1 MIPRRRVCG
10 VVRRRQAFRE
20 LRGAI
25 CRLSLLKNGHP
36 LASIMLTNRIQELA
50 AAKAKVAELE
60 ASLVAER
67 RQALLDLPG
76 QLGYAS
82 VAELIKALR
91 GADRGGKSPR
101 KPRAAAAPKAGDRKR
116 ARITD
121 ETRTEVKKL
130 VEEGKSG
137 AEIAAKLGISL
148 PSVQNVKKALGLV
161 KPRK

>member
-1 MIPRRRVCG
+1 
-10 VVRRRQAFRE
+10 
-20 LRGAI
+20 
-25 CRLSLLKNGHP
+25 
-36 LASIMLTNRIQELA
+36 MLNDRIKELA

-67 RQALLDLPG
+67 RQALLDLPA
-76 QLGYAS
+76 QMGYAS
-82 VAELIKALR
+82 VAELVKALR
-91 GADRGGKSPR
+91 QAERGGSAPR

-116 ARITD
+116 ASITD
-121 ETRTEVKKL
+121 ETRAEVKKL

-161 KPRK
+161 KARK

>member
-1 MIPRRRVCG
+1 
-10 VVRRRQAFRE
+10 
-20 LRGAI
+20 
-25 CRLSLLKNGHP
+25 
-36 LASIMLTNRIQELA
+36 MLNDRIKELA

-76 QLGYAS
+76 QLGYAN
-82 VAELIKALR
+82 VGELIKALR

-101 KPRAAAAPKAGDRKR
+101 KPRAAVAPKAGERKR

-121 ETRTEVKKL
+121 ETRAEVKKL

-137 AEIAAKLGISL
+137 AEIATKLGISL

-161 KPRK
+161 KARK